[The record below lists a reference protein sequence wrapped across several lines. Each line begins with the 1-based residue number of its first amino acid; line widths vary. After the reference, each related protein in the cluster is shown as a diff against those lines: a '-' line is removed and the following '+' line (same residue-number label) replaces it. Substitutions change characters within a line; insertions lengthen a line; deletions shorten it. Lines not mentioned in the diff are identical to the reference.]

1 MACWG
6 PEGVENVR
14 NGVKFSAF
22 VHVPNISDFDCSER
36 SRLPEWPRS
45 RVPQGY
51 AISTNDRG
59 CHVPRDM
66 ALHRSRE
73 IPFHPVLYV
82 AQLKSPLAE
91 INSAIYNRDLLP
103 RCSSSVLLALGMG
116 RQYMVLVYCQGV
128 LSLMRLICE
137 DHLEGAM
144 NAPSLK

>member
-91 INSAIYNRDLLP
+91 NNSAIYNRDLLP